1 MALSFV
7 NSLEDYYFSSQ
18 VPDIVVQQDAGAP
31 VTITL
36 YRCAVLGNEFT
47 NGTIFYTST
56 YYPLNNRLT
65 VYDLREIIEAEILKN
80 ALSVIYLRLKLNSGD
95 EELSKEMTVL
105 YCHSNR
111 TDSAADFL
119 QLHFLT
125 TAQSRVTTKS
135 ANEYLPYFYR
145 AERAIVGRPAFSIF
159 YTIVYLH
166 QGTLMT
172 KQSFSITLVQ
182 LGVGNLIVSY
192 QFIKEKF
199 AAFLSADDKILSYT
213 VRFGNRTCTFY
224 LTQRETQR
232 MFYFRNCF
240 NALEL
245 AILPVS
251 TANKLETKSSSA
263 VCGDVSTQYDIEH
276 TRSYEMETSALL
288 LTQADWLTQFLT
300 SRDIRYWDGLSSDV
314 EQMPQ
319 ILITDYDYE
328 ISDEPGTV
336 NAVKFEWQFAN
347 CRDTLRAIQ
356 SSSNGIF
363 SEQFSS
369 QFA

>member
-1 MALSFV
+1 MALSIV

-18 VPDIVVQQDAGAP
+18 VPDLVVSVTNGAP
-31 VTITL
+31 LALTL
-36 YRCAVLGNEFT
+36 YGKA
-47 NGTIFYTST
+47 GTGSNYASGTAFFSST
-56 YYPLNNRLT
+56 YYPINNRAT
-65 VYDLREIIEAEILKN
+65 VYDLREIIEEELVKN
-80 ALSVIYLRLKLNSGD
+80 GWAVIDLRLKLVSNA
-95 EELSKEMTVL
+95 EELTQDMTVL
-105 YCHSNR
+105 HCHSNR

-119 QLHFLT
+119 QSHFLT

-135 ANEYLPYFYR
+135 AREYLPYFCPTPSAPAYPVFTVNYR
-145 AERAIVGRPAFSIF
+145 IVFLRN
-159 YTIVYLH
+159 
-166 QGTLMT
+166 GTLVTEQKNLLM
-172 KQSFSITLVQ
+172 QGVH
-182 LGVGNLIVSY
+182 GVGKLEVTY
-192 QFIKEKF
+192 QFIKNQF
-199 AAFLSADDKILSYT
+199 SSVLSADDKILSYT
-213 VRFGNRTCTFY
+213 VTFVNRSCTFY

-240 NALEL
+240 NAREL

-300 SRDIRYWDGLSSDV
+300 SRDIRYWDGLSSNV

-356 SSSNGIF
+356 SGSNGIF

>member
-1 MALSFV
+1 MALSIV
-7 NSLEDYYFSSQ
+7 NNLEEYYFSSQ
-18 VPDIVVQQDAGAP
+18 VPDIVVQDADAP
-31 VTITL
+31 VSITL
-36 YRCAVLGNEFT
+36 YGKS
-47 NGTIFYTST
+47 GTGTSFASGTAFFSST
-56 YYPLNNRLT
+56 YYPINDRVTIYN
-65 VYDLREIIEAEILKN
+65 LREIIEAELVKN
-80 ALSVIYLRLKLNSGD
+80 GWAVIDLRLKLVSNA
-95 EELSKEMTVL
+95 EELIEDMTVL
-105 YCHSNR
+105 HCHSNR

-119 QLHFLT
+119 QSHFLT

-135 ANEYLPYFYR
+135 AQEYLPYFYIR
-145 AERAIVGRPAFSIF
+145 TGNIHGQLVFTILYRLIVMRDGM
-159 YTIVYLH
+159 L
-166 QGTLMT
+166 
-172 KQSFSITLVQ
+172 ITLQ
-182 LGVGNLIVSY
+182 QSSLMFGREGVGNVIVTY
-192 QFIKEKF
+192 QYIKTLF
-199 AAFLSADDKILSYT
+199 TYSLSPDDKILSYT
-213 VRFGNRTCTFY
+213 VTFENRTCTFY
-224 LTQRETQR
+224 LTHRETQR

-240 NALEL
+240 NAIEL

-251 TANKLETKSSSA
+251 TTNKVETKSSTA

-336 NAVKFEWQFAN
+336 YAVKFEWQFAN

-356 SSSNGIF
+356 SGSNGIF

>member
-1 MALSFV
+1 MALSIV

-18 VPDIVVQQDAGAP
+18 VPDLVVSVTDGAP
-31 VTITL
+31 LALTL
-36 YRCAVLGNEFT
+36 YGKA
-47 NGTIFYTST
+47 GTGTSYASGTAFFSST
-56 YYPLNNRLT
+56 YYPINNRAT
-65 VYDLREIIEAEILKN
+65 VYDLREIIEAELVKN
-80 ALSVIYLRLKLNSGD
+80 GWAVIDLRLKLVSNA
-95 EELSKEMTVL
+95 EELIEDMTVL
-105 YCHSNR
+105 HCHSNR

-119 QLHFLT
+119 QSHFLT

-135 ANEYLPYFYR
+135 AQEYLPYFYIR
-145 AERAIVGRPAFSIF
+145 TGNIHGQLVFSIQ
-159 YTIVYLH
+159 YRLVVMRDGML
-166 QGTLMT
+166 
-172 KQSFSITLVQ
+172 ITLQ
-182 LGVGNLIVSY
+182 QSNLMFGREGVGNVIITY
-192 QFIKEKF
+192 QFIKNLF
-199 AAFLSADDKILSYT
+199 TFSLLPDDKILSYT
-213 VRFGNRTCTFY
+213 VSFENRTCTFY

-276 TRSYEMETSALL
+276 TRTYEMETSALL

-300 SRDIRYWDGLSSDV
+300 SRDIRYWDGLSSSV

-356 SSSNGIF
+356 SGSNGIF